1 MPSDLQV
8 SNIKDLTGSNTG
20 LSIASDGQVTIAQN
34 NPTIQLGS
42 NATGFTGIKNIDNW
56 HLNGSI
62 THSVDPIAYSLY
74 TRASSSSG
82 GANLGTGMTL
92 VDQSGG
98 IFLFPTTGIWKIES
112 SFQHSRSGDSRFVFT
127 RAKLSTTGK
136 SGSFSTIAEGA
147 AFIQYTSSGST
158 HAMTSSHAIV
168 DVTTAGDTGSSFAIG
183 FQISAAGSITTLG
196 STSKMKSYITF
207 TRLGDT

>member
-1 MPSDLQV
+1 M
-8 SNIKDLTGSNTG
+8 TGIFKINNNEVFG
-20 LSIASDGQVTIAQN
+20 SDGTFSGTI
-34 NPTIQLGS
+34 GS
-42 NATGFTGIKNIDNW
+42 GATGFTGIKNIDNW
-56 HLNGSI
+56 HLNGNI